1 MNSTEKLT
9 VPWKEAAKAIKEA
22 EKAEDDATREAERHA
37 QAMAQAF
44 DRMYTRLGRMTIR
57 FLINEMKEAI
67 SYASQYYDK
76 MNEIRTVTGKTEA
89 EANRLGESFR
99 KMAKD
104 LKVTSTE
111 LASSAVTFYR
121 QGLSDTEVKKRME
134 WTTKYAKVA
143 NIDFESAATLI
154 TAATNSMGLEA
165 EKVADVFLYLGD
177 AAGTSGEEIGK
188 AMQKASASAQQ
199 FGLSFEWLGAYI
211 ATVSEQTRQAPES
224 IGNAFN
230 TMMARLHSIKE
241 QGFNSEDATT
251 LNNVSKALKE
261 IGVELMKG
269 NDWRAMSD
277 IFSDISEK
285 WSELDDKQQSY
296 IATTMAGTRMQN
308 VFFALMND
316 LSKGVEGGSR
326 ALELYA
332 GAMNSAGTA
341 TEKYSVYQE
350 SVAAAQAEL
359 AASFEEL
366 YSALD
371 PNIIK
376 GYYSTLSGIVGLL
389 AKGTKAMDG
398 LNVVI
403 GVVTAGIVAL
413 TLASIKAGS
422 VLSAFMAHPVISGVL
437 AATTVIGLLTAAVGM
452 ASEEPTPVQS
462 STEIFNDATAELQN
476 AKDNIDTL
484 KKYQTTLNSLFE
496 KQQDGVK
503 MTSGELKEYNDIL
516 NAIAATSP
524 RAAKAVEEL
533 RNGLGDQA
541 AAAKNVKQELQDMI
555 AVEQALARAAAAKRL
570 GANEYL
576 PQDQSPSR
584 TYLSQQTLESA
595 LGASGT
601 TFATPAQIYHYLD
614 QLRANAFQVGED
626 PNRKLVTWGEH
637 GMGGWAEE
645 QALKDYLSYM
655 QAFSKS
661 DMVTWSERSNEYFS
675 TKTSTSD
682 ATYQR
687 AAQQIID
694 DIMLQTDKA

>member
-22 EKAEDDATREAERHA
+22 EKAEANAAREAERHT

-57 FLINEMKEAI
+57 FLIDEMKEAI

-251 LNNVSKALKE
+251 LNNVAKALKE
-261 IGVELMKG
+261 IGVELMEG

-326 ALELYA
+326 ALELYT

-341 TEKYSVYQE
+341 TKKYSVYQE

-389 AKGTKAMDG
+389 AKGTKAMGG

-413 TLASIKAGS
+413 TLASIRAGS
-422 VLSAFMAHPVISGVL
+422 VLAAFMAHPVISGVL
-437 AATTVIGLLTAAVGM
+437 AATTAIGLITAAVGM
-452 ASEEPTPVQS
+452 TSEEPTSVQS

-541 AAAKNVKQELQDMI
+541 AAAKSVKQELQDMI
-555 AVEQALARAAAAKRL
+555 AVEQALERAAAAKRL

-584 TYLSQQTLESA
+584 MYLSQQTYESA
-595 LGASGT
+595 LGAAGT
-601 TFATPAQIYHYLD
+601 TFTTPAQIYHYLD
-614 QLRANAFQVGED
+614 QLRANAVQVGED

-645 QALKDYLSYM
+645 QALEDYLSYM
-655 QAFSKS
+655 RAFSK
-661 DMVTWSERSNEYFS
+661 DNMVTWSERSNEYFA
-675 TKTSTSD
+675 TKTSISD

-687 AAQQIID
+687 AVNQIID

>member
-22 EKAEDDATREAERHA
+22 EKAEADAAKEAERHTQDIERA
-37 QAMAQAF
+37 L
-44 DRMYTRLGRMTIR
+44 DRMYTRLGRMTLR
-57 FLINEMKEAI
+57 FLIDEMKEAF

-76 MNEIRTVTGKTEA
+76 MNEIRTVTGKTEE

-99 KMAKD
+99 KMAQE

-199 FGLSFEWLGAYI
+199 FGLTFEWLGAYI

-251 LNNVSKALKE
+251 LNNVAKALNE
-261 IGVELMKG
+261 IGVELMEG

-277 IFSDISEK
+277 IFSDIAEQ
-285 WSELDDKQQSY
+285 WGELDDKQKSY

-326 ALELYA
+326 ALELYE

-341 TEKYSVYQE
+341 TQKYTVYQE
-350 SVAAAQAEL
+350 GAAAAQANFKNSLED
-359 AASFEEL
+359 L
-366 YSALD
+366 YSVMGASVF
-371 PNIIK
+371 K
-376 GYYSTLSGIVGLL
+376 GFYSTL
-389 AKGTKAMDG
+389 
-398 LNVVI
+398 
-403 GVVTAGIVAL
+403 AGIVDVFANGTKVMGGFNVAL
-413 TLASIKAGS
+413 IPVIASVGALVLALIKAG
-422 VLSAFMAHPVISGVL
+422 
-437 AATTVIGLLTAAVGM
+437 AAVNG
-452 ASEEPTPVQS
+452 
-462 STEIFNDATAELQN
+462 I
-476 AKDNIDTL
+476 
-484 KKYQTTLNSLFE
+484 
-496 KQQDGVK
+496 G
-503 MTSGELKEYNDIL
+503 
-516 NAIAATSP
+516 AA
-524 RAAKAVEEL
+524 
-533 RNGLGDQA
+533 
-541 AAAKNVKQELQDMI
+541 
-555 AVEQALARAAAAKRL
+555 
-570 GANEYL
+570 
-576 PQDQSPSR
+576 
-584 TYLSQQTLESA
+584 
-595 LGASGT
+595 
-601 TFATPAQIYHYLD
+601 
-614 QLRANAFQVGED
+614 
-626 PNRKLVTWGEH
+626 
-637 GMGGWAEE
+637 
-645 QALKDYLSYM
+645 
-655 QAFSKS
+655 
-661 DMVTWSERSNEYFS
+661 
-675 TKTSTSD
+675 
-682 ATYQR
+682 
-687 AAQQIID
+687 
-694 DIMLQTDKA
+694 